1 MERPRRY
8 HRRMPGPSVVS
19 VARIW
24 ARAPHSA
31 FTDLARF
38 RGQWYCAFRESRAH
52 AGSPGRIR
60 IIVSRDGTRWQEA
73 ALLRQQGV
81 DLRDPKL
88 CVAPGNRLML
98 LMGGTEAGSAVGRHI
113 SRRPRV
119 SFSPDGRSW
128 SKPRMVLS
136 DGDWLWRVTWHRSR
150 AWGVS
155 YRVESKKN
163 WTVALYGSADGA
175 AFHRVCD
182 LRIPGLPNEATV
194 RFLPDGRMAALV
206 RREGG
211 DRSAW
216 IGTSRPPHERWRWHA
231 AGSRIGGPNFLVL
244 PDGTMWGAGRLY
256 AADGYRTVIARMS
269 RTSWRPVLVLP
280 SGGDCSYPGLVWYH
294 GLLWVSYYS
303 SHEGRT
309 GIYLAKVRL
318 RHPGRRRRQRHGDSR
333 SSG

>member
-1 MERPRRY
+1 MERRRRY
-8 HRRMPGPSVVS
+8 HRRMPGPSIVS

-38 RGQWYCAFRESRAH
+38 RGSWYCAFREARAH
-52 AGSPGRIR
+52 AGTPGRIR

-73 ALLRQQGV
+73 ALLSQRGV

-88 CVAPGNRLML
+88 CVAPGSRLML
-98 LMGGTEAGSAVGRHI
+98 LMGGTATGSAAAGRG
-113 SRRPRV
+113 SRQPRV
-119 SFSPDGRSW
+119 SFSSNGRSW
-128 SKPRMVLS
+128 TEPRPVLS
-136 DGDWLWRVTWHRSR
+136 DGEWLWRITWHRSR
-150 AWGVS
+150 AWGIS
-155 YRVESKKN
+155 YRVESRRR
-163 WTVALYGSADGA
+163 WTVSLHESADGL
-175 AFHRVCD
+175 AFRRVCT
-182 LRIPGLPNEATV
+182 LEVPGLPNEATV
-194 RFLPDGRMAALV
+194 RLLPGGRMAALV

-216 IGTSRPPHERWRWHA
+216 IGTSRPPYERWGWRA

-256 AADGYRTVIARMS
+256 GADGYRTVIARMS
-269 RTSWRPVLVLP
+269 LTTWRPVLALP

-294 GLLWVSYYS
+294 GILWVSYYS

-318 RHPGRRRRQRHGDSR
+318 ERRGR
-333 SSG
+333 